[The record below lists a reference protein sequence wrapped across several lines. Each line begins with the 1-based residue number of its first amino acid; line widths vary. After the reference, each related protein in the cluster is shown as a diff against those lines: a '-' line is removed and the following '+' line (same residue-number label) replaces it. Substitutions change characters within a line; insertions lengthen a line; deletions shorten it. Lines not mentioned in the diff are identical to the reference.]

1 MDDRDLICYFSLVED
16 ESDPPPPLSLL
27 RLSEMSV
34 DQLCKIASDNG
45 LRGYDILYKKELVR
59 FLESHRYVFPDDFYK
74 QRSLP
79 DQIKAW
85 VGLFAKKNFAN
96 HYVNVITNSLK
107 STGYLKNF
115 VSCEKKWWWG
125 NFCLAFYYET
135 ELFTFWMDP
144 FEVFEKMI
152 CLRFELVVREVED
165 LFDVNESHESYEIW
179 CRALDSKFENFIKEL
194 NGNILCFEC
203 RSVFLTRLRDWMEE
217 EFLKIFL

>member
-1 MDDRDLICYFSLVED
+1 MVLYYTIVED
-16 ESDPPPPLSLL
+16 KNDPPPPLSLL

-34 DQLCKIASDNG
+34 EQLCKIALDNG
-45 LRGYDILYKKELVR
+45 LRGYEPLNKAELVR
-59 FLESHRYVFPDDFYK
+59 FMEAHRYVFSDDFYD

-85 VGLFAKKNFAN
+85 VGLFAEGNFAD
-96 HYVNVITNSLK
+96 HYSDVMTNSLK
-107 STGYLKNF
+107 NTSYLRGF
-115 VSCEKKWWWG
+115 VSCKKEWWWDDL
-125 NFCLAFYYET
+125 CLAFYYET

-152 CLRFELVVREVED
+152 CLRFELVVKEVEGYFNVD
-165 LFDVNESHESYEIW
+165 ESHENYETW
-179 CRALDSKFENFIKEL
+179 CRALDSKFENFIKKL

-203 RSVFLTRLRDWMEE
+203 RSVFLTRLRDWLEE